1 MNPYKDDAAVL
12 TAVLAVARMV
22 VSRLEDLM
30 FFQPFA
36 AFSPFVLSTRL
47 LVALRGAICA
57 GSSLAIARGMPREE
71 VARELEAYAQRLRRG
86 ESPGSLELLS
96 VWSPS
101 EGGGKAR
108 EPPS

>member
-1 MNPYKDDAAVL
+1 MNYRDDAAVL

-22 VSRLEDLM
+22 VAKLEDLL
-30 FFQPFA
+30 FFHHFA

-47 LVALRGAICA
+47 LVAVRGAICA
-57 GSSLAIARGMPREE
+57 GASLAVARGMPREQ
-71 VARELEAYAQRLRRG
+71 VAQELEAYAQRLRRG
-86 ESPGSLELLS
+86 EEPRASELLA

-101 EGGGKAR
+101 GGGGKAR